1 MADKPPT
8 YMSAEEFREIFR
20 LLDLSI
26 ERDSGLLLI
35 SKKTL
40 YRYKAGTA
48 PIRPHFAMALREM
61 LYRRRPPAEVMAL
74 AFPLRQGDARGE
86 RCYG

>member
-1 MADKPPT
+1 MADKPT
-8 YMSAEEFREIFR
+8 MYMSAEEFREIFR

-26 ERDSGLLLI
+26 ERDSALLLI

-61 LYRRRPPAEVMAL
+61 LYGQRPPADVMAL
-74 AFPLRQGDARGE
+74 AFPLRQRDAPGE
-86 RCYG
+86 LGHG